1 MSQIAVQLKDLKVV
15 NDKFTM
21 ENVNLSIKKG
31 FITAITGPNGSGK
44 TTLIETIAGVKAVLG
59 GIVSINGYDLYKEP
73 VKAKNMIGFVFH
85 KCPFNDTLT
94 PENIMKRYGH
104 FYEFFDKNL
113 YKKLCGEF
121 ELNMKTMIR
130 NMSKGQAVKLQL
142 AFALAHDSKI
152 MLFDDATEG
161 LDPVFRRSLK
171 KRLMDIVSDG
181 EHTVIMATKI
191 PEDLENIVDY
201 IVTLSNGTVALVSDI
216 EQINEQYKG
225 GIHEYLKEG
234 GRQQ

>member
-1 MSQIAVQLKDLKVV
+1 MSEIAVELKDVKVV
-15 NDKFTM
+15 NGMFKM
-21 ENVNLSIKKG
+21 ENVNLTIKKG
-31 FITAITGPNGSGK
+31 FITAITGANGSGK
-44 TTLIETIAGVKAVLG
+44 TTLIETIAGVNAVIG
-59 GIVSINGYDLYKEP
+59 GSIKINGCDLYMEP
-73 VKAKNMIGFVFH
+73 VKAKNMMGFIFH
-85 KCPFNDTLT
+85 ECPFNEILT
-94 PENIMKRYGH
+94 AKNIMDRYGC
-104 FYEFFDKNL
+104 FYEHFDKNV
-113 YKKLCGEF
+113 YKELCSEF
-121 ELNMKTMIR
+121 ELDMKSRIK

-161 LDPVFRRSLK
+161 LDPVFRRALK

-201 IVTLSNGTVALVSDI
+201 VVALSNGTVTSVSDI

-225 GIHEYLKEG
+225 GIREYLKEG
-234 GRQQ
+234 GRH